1 MPEDFSPYDFLAR
14 LLHYWKLVILMMIVG
29 GLTAYLFH
37 LTQPPLYESQAAITF
52 AFNVNRFGHL
62 TEAEEDHAMGAAG
75 YIIAT
80 TPIPEFVYD
89 QAHQQG
95 YDIEM
100 YPVSKSVF
108 VERKSYRWVIRVRN
122 PEANAAAFIANTW
135 AQRAY
140 QELLT
145 ASGHAERAD
154 ALLKF
159 MQSQESCLERMSVT
173 DPTTAQCSLAGL
185 ADLQKEL
192 QTTGVE
198 YYNER
203 SMGRGFL
210 PYLIFNPPSHAD
222 PASQPGQFGQNTLI
236 LVGILTGLLLAIFAV
251 AADLPL
257 TLAKRIRNAPAG
269 AEPRF

>member
-1 MPEDFSPYDFLAR
+1 MPQDFSPYDFLSR

-37 LTQPPLYESQAAITF
+37 RTQPPLYESQAAITF
-52 AFNVNRFGHL
+52 ALNFNRFGHL
-62 TEAEEDHAMGAAG
+62 TEAEEDQAMGAAG
-75 YIIAT
+75 YIIAIS
-80 TPIPEFVYD
+80 PIPEYVYD

-95 YDIEM
+95 FDIEM
-100 YPVSKSVF
+100 VPVSKSVF
-108 VERKSYRWVIRVRN
+108 IERKSYRWVIRVRN
-122 PEANAAAFIANTW
+122 PDANAAAFIANTW

-145 ASGHAERAD
+145 AAGHAERAD

-173 DPTTAQCSLAGL
+173 DPTTAQCSLATL
-185 ADLQKEL
+185 ADLQKVL

-198 YYNER
+198 YFTER

-210 PYLIFNPPSHAD
+210 PYLIFNPPSYAG

-236 LVGILTGLLLAIFAV
+236 LVGILTGMLLAIFAV

-257 TLAKRIRNAPAG
+257 TMAKRIRNAPAG
-269 AEPRF
+269 VEPRL